1 MLILSFFYFLLSFFS
16 NISILAQ
23 PKKVYMSSGTILAII
38 IIYFGILILI
48 SNLVSKK
55 DSSND
60 AFFKANKNS
69 KWYLVAFGMIGTAL
83 SGVTFISVPGEVGN
97 PDLQFKYFQFVLGN
111 AIGFIIIATVLLP
124 LYYRMNLTSIYS
136 YIEQRLGVVS
146 YKTAATIFLISRT
159 IGSAFRLYL
168 VVIVLQRFVFDAYNI
183 PFAVTVLIS
192 LALIFAYTYRG
203 GLKTI
208 IITDTLQTFFLVTS
222 VFLTIIFI
230 CNSLDYSFTEAFE
243 AVKNSN
249 YSKVFFYEDYL
260 KGSFV
265 LKQILGGIFV
275 TIAMVGLDQ
284 DLMQKN
290 LSCKNIGE
298 AQKNMFTFT
307 GIFVVINIFFL
318 SVGALLYLYAEK
330 NGISVPM
337 VDGVKRTDLLF
348 PEIAFNHLNI
358 VPAVVFLLGLT
369 AATFATTD
377 SALTAL
383 TTSFC
388 VDFLGMD
395 KEGKNSNSEIPNSN
409 EEIETR
415 NKKLVRTRHLVH
427 VGFSLLMF
435 LVIIVFNSLNDKS
448 VVTMIFKVASYTY
461 GPLLGLYAFGL
472 FMKSKTV
479 HDKLVPFICVI
490 SPLVCFLIAKNSAT
504 LFEDYVID
512 NELIIVNGL
521 ITFIGLLVISK
532 PATSQTKF

>member
-1 MLILSFFYFLLSFFS
+1 
-16 NISILAQ
+16 
-23 PKKVYMSSGTILAII
+23 MSAGTILVII
-38 IIYFGILILI
+38 IIYFGVLILI

-55 DSSND
+55 SSDND
-60 AFFKANKNS
+60 TFFKANKNS

-83 SGVTFISVPGEVGN
+83 SGVTFISVPGNVGS
-97 PDLQFKYFQFVLGN
+97 PESQFSYFQFVLGN
-111 AIGFIIIATVLLP
+111 AIVFLIIAKVLLP
-124 LYYRMNLTSIYS
+124 LYYRMNLTSIYG
-136 YIEQRLGVVS
+136 YIEQRLGIVS
-146 YKTAATIFLISRT
+146 YKTAASIFLISRT

-168 VVIVLQRFVFDAYNI
+168 VVIVLQRYVFDFFDV
-183 PFAVTVLIS
+183 PFAATVLIS
-192 LALIFAYTYRG
+192 LGLIFAYTYRG

-208 IITDTLQTFFLVTS
+208 IITDTLQTFFLVSS

-230 CNSLDYSFTEAFE
+230 CQSLDLSAIEAFE

-249 YSKVFFYEDYL
+249 YSKIFFYEDYL
-260 KGSFV
+260 KGNFV
-265 LKQILGGIFV
+265 FKQILGGIFV

-318 SVGALLYLYAEK
+318 SVGALLYLFATK
-330 NGISVPM
+330 NNIEIPM
-337 VDGVKRTDLLF
+337 VNGVARTDYLF
-348 PEIAFNHLNI
+348 PEIAFNHLAI
-358 VPAVVFLLGLT
+358 FPDIIFLLGLT

-388 VDFLGMD
+388 VDFLNMD
-395 KEGKNSNSEIPNSN
+395 KTENASNPKNV
-409 EEIETR
+409 
-415 NKKLVRTRHLVH
+415 KKRHLVH
-427 VGFSLLMF
+427 LGFSLLMF
-435 LVIIVFNSLNDKS
+435 LVIIVFNSLNDQS

-479 HDKLVPFICVI
+479 HDKFVPFICII
-490 SPLVCFLIAKNSAT
+490 SPLVCFFLAKNSAV
-504 LFEDYVID
+504 LFGNYVID
-512 NELIIVNGL
+512 NELIIINGL
-521 ITFIGLLVISK
+521 ITFIGLLLISK

>member
-1 MLILSFFYFLLSFFS
+1 MTPIAILSL
-16 NISILAQ
+16 
-23 PKKVYMSSGTILAII
+23 II
-38 IIYFGILILI
+38 VYFGMLFFI
-48 SNLVSKK
+48 SHVVSKK
-55 DSSND
+55 NSGND

-111 AIGFIIIATVLLP
+111 AIGFIIIAKVLLP
-124 LYYRMNLTSIYS
+124 LYYRMNLTSIYG
-136 YIEQRLGVVS
+136 YIEHRLGVVS
-146 YKTAATIFLISRT
+146 YKTAASIFLISRT

-168 VVIVLQRFVFDAYNI
+168 VVIVLQRYVFDFYHI
-183 PFAVTVLIS
+183 PFGVTVLIS

-208 IITDTLQTFFLVTS
+208 IITDTLQTFFLVSS
-222 VFLTIIFI
+222 VFLTIFFI
-230 CNSLDYSFTEAFE
+230 CNSLDLSFFQAFE

-249 YSKVFFYEDYL
+249 YSKVFFFDDVM
-260 KGSFV
+260 KGNYFW
-265 LKQILGGIFV
+265 KQILGGIFV

-307 GIFVVINIFFL
+307 AIFVIINIFFL
-318 SVGALLYLYAEK
+318 SVGALLYMYANK
-330 NGISVPM
+330 NGIEVPT
-337 VDGVKRTDLLF
+337 DLITGKPRTDLLF
-348 PEIAFNHLNI
+348 PEIAFHHLSFF
-358 VPAVVFLLGLT
+358 PALVFLLGLT

-395 KEGKNSNSEIPNSN
+395 KTENLNKPN
-409 EEIETR
+409 I
-415 NKKLVRTRHLVH
+415 VMTRHFVH
-427 VGFSLLMF
+427 IGFSILMF
-435 LVIIVFNSLNDKS
+435 LVIIVFNSFNDDS
-448 VVTMIFKVASYTY
+448 VVKMIFKIASYTY
-461 GPLLGLYAFGL
+461 GPLLGLYSFGL
-472 FMKSKTV
+472 FMKNKTV
-479 HDKLVPFICVI
+479 KDKLVPFICVLSPAICFFI
-490 SPLVCFLIAKNSAT
+490 SSNSAV
-504 LFEDYVID
+504 LFGDYVLD

-521 ITFIGLLVISK
+521 ITFIGLLLISK
-532 PATSQTKF
+532 PATKETRF